1 MAKVTIDVSLP
12 AYKYKEM
19 YQGSVKNLVARSRD
33 GRMIQLPLSIF
44 QRFVTHK
51 GVYGAFEI
59 EFDENKKLVKIDK
72 IL

>member
-12 AYKYKEM
+12 AHKYKEM
-19 YQGSVKNLVARSRD
+19 YQGSVKYLVAKSRD
-33 GRMIQLPLSIF
+33 GRMIQLPLLSF

-51 GVYGAFEI
+51 GVYGAFEV
-59 EFDENKKLVKIDK
+59 EFDENRKLININK

>member
-1 MAKVTIDVSLP
+1 MATVTVDISLP

-19 YQGSVKNLVARSRD
+19 YQGSVKYLVAKSRD

-59 EFDENKKLVKIDK
+59 EFDDNKKLVNIDK
-72 IL
+72 LF

>member
-1 MAKVTIDVSLP
+1 MAKVTVDVSLP

-19 YQGSVKNLVARSRD
+19 YQGSVKFLVARSRD

-44 QRFVTHK
+44 QKFVTHK

-59 EFDENKKLVKIDK
+59 EFNESKKLVNIIK
-72 IL
+72 LN